1 MADYHILILGPPGA
15 GKGTQAK
22 RLCAEFDL
30 DHVSTG
36 DALRANKD
44 LETEYGTPRSF
55 MEAGELVPDEVVNE
69 VLATAL
75 ADADGYV
82 LDGYP
87 RNLDQVEHLEAVTDL
102 DYVVFLDVDREELVR
117 RLAGRRVDP
126 ETGDNYHVE
135 FDMPDDPEVRD
146 RLVQREDD
154 QEDVV
159 RERLRVYEENTEA
172 VIERYRESGELV
184 EVDGEGTPDEVFERL
199 RSVVEGES

>member
-1 MADYHILILGPPGA
+1 MADYHILLLGPPGA

-22 RLCAEFDL
+22 KLCAEYDL

-44 LETEYGTPRSF
+44 METEYGTPRSF

-69 VLATAL
+69 VLEAAL
-75 ADADGYV
+75 NDADGYV

-87 RNLDQVEHLEAVTDL
+87 RNLDQVEFL
-102 DYVVFLDVDREELVR
+102 DDATELDTALFLDVGRETLVE
-117 RLAGRRVDP
+117 RLTGRRVDP

-135 FDMPDDPEVRD
+135 FDMPDDEEIRE

-159 RERLRVYEENTEA
+159 RERLEVYEENTEP
-172 VIERYRESGELV
+172 VIEHYRDQGDLLEI
-184 EVDGEGTPDEVFERL
+184 DGEGTPEDVFERI
-199 RSVVEGES
+199 VDAIEGDD